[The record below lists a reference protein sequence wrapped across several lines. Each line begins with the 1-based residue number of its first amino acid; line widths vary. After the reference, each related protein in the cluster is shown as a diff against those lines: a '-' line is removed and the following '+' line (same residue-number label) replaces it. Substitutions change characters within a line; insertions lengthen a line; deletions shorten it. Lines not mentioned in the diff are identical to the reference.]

1 MAPEQSV
8 NPQQKSVDQLI
19 PMVLVESGIKGTR
32 ITATNHHAEKSGAL
46 IGQMLSDARAGCPEI
61 HVEQAELE
69 LDQAW
74 LERLGHWAMRYSP
87 VVALDGTDG
96 LLIDIAG
103 CDHLFGGEELL
114 LHDVMMRFEKIGLT
128 TGTGLADTPG
138 AAWAL
143 ARYGVGRTRNLISP
157 LEGEMSPQVTEGG
170 KAVNTEPAAH
180 PPLTA
185 SRPSPPQGG
194 RLEKSGTPSPAI
206 APSGQTVEATATL
219 PVEALRLDERVLLL
233 LRRLGLKTIGAVRA
247 IPRAALERRFRS
259 REAAFSVQLRLDQ
272 ISGDIRE
279 PLAPLKE
286 TPPFREVLA
295 CPEPAIETG
304 AISVAL
310 DHLLQR
316 LKHRLER
323 NGLGARTLT
332 LTACHSDGG
341 HDTLHVKLGR
351 AARDPAHIARLFCD
365 RLEQIDPGF
374 GIDLFILA
382 ADRVEAM
389 VEGQQSLTAET
400 SSRDVVLL
408 IDRLM
413 NRLGAEHI
421 TRLVPVESHL
431 PERAQKIIPATL
443 AEQVVAW
450 DLPTLAARPFRLFE
464 HPETIETI
472 AAVPDGPPLRFTWRR
487 LVHKVVRTRGPER
500 IAPEWWRD
508 INGPQL
514 LLTNARDY
522 YEVEDADGVRYW
534 LFRAG
539 LYGEVRNG
547 NTPQWF
553 IHGLFG

>member
-1 MAPEQSV
+1 MASEQRL
-8 NPQQKSVDQLI
+8 NPQGKSVDQLM
-19 PMVLVESGIKGTR
+19 PMVLVESGVKGTR
-32 ITATNHHAEKSGAL
+32 ITATNPCAEKSGAL

-61 HVEQAELE
+61 HVAQAEPE
-69 LDQAW
+69 LDQVW
-74 LERLGHWAMRYSP
+74 LERLGNWAMRYSP
-87 VVALDGTDG
+87 VVALDGADG

-103 CDHLFGGEELL
+103 CAHLFGGEEALL
-114 LHDVMMRFEKIGLT
+114 NDVVMRFEKIGLT
-128 TGTGLADTPG
+128 TRTGLADTPG

-143 ARYGVGRTRNLISP
+143 ARYGVGKTSHQ
-157 LEGEMSPQVTEGG
+157 S
-170 KAVNTEPAAH
+170 
-180 PPLTA
+180 
-185 SRPSPPQGG
+185 SPP
-194 RLEKSGTPSPAI
+194 I
-206 APSGQTVEATATL
+206 APSGQTIEATAAL

-272 ISGDIRE
+272 MAGNIRE

-295 CPEPAIETG
+295 CPEPALETG
-304 AISVAL
+304 AISMAL

-316 LKHRLER
+316 LNHRLER
-323 NGLGARTLT
+323 DGLGARTLT
-332 LTACHSDGG
+332 LTASHSDGG
-341 HDTLHVKLGR
+341 HDALHVKLGR
-351 AARDPAHIARLFCD
+351 AARDPAHIVRLFKD

-382 ADRVEAM
+382 ADRVEEMA
-389 VEGQQSLTAET
+389 EDQQSLTAEA
-400 SSRDVVLL
+400 SSRDVILL

-431 PERAQKIIPATL
+431 PERAQKIIPAGL
-443 AEQVVAW
+443 AEQAVAW
-450 DLPTLAARPFRLFE
+450 DVPIATARPFRLFE
-464 HPETIETI
+464 RPEAIETI
-472 AAVPDGPPLRFTWRR
+472 AEVPDGPPLRFTWRR
-487 LVHKVVRTRGPER
+487 LVRKVVRTRGPER

-508 INGPQL
+508 ISGPQL

-522 YEVEDADGVRYW
+522 YEVEDMDGVRYW